1 MQEVPCLC
9 GQVVEA
15 GMHNN
20 NSNENILITKI
31 VRITRS
37 TTIIMTIIMIVIP
50 RSIITTRIGSFAAD
64 PPRFGPETNSGGPAP
79 GSGIPD
85 EP

>member
-20 NSNENILITKI
+20 SSNENILITKI

-37 TTIIMTIIMIVIP
+37 TTIVITIVIP

-64 PPRFGPETNSGGPAP
+64 PPRFGPETNSGRPAP